1 MNALTRHLAA
11 HRRVAAVCA
20 GVLLL
25 AGVALYPSLPDQMAI
40 HFDASGTADNYAPKP
55 VAVALMPAVV
65 VGMSLLFS
73 VTNVDREEAIVGSL
87 AMLLLVAV
95 QFMVF
100 GANLGVSFPI
110 VPISLGMAAVLVA
123 VAFWFEFR

>member
-1 MNALTRHLAA
+1 
-11 HRRVAAVCA
+11 VCA

-40 HFDASGTADNYAPKP
+40 HFDASGTAGNYAPKP